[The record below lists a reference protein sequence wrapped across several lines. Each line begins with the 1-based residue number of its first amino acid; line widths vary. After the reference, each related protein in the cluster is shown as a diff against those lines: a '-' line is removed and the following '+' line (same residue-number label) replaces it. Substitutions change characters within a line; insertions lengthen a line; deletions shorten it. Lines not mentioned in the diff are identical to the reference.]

1 MAPIR
6 DEQLERKIQ
15 ERLDRLGISGL
26 TDQKEGISYLSKVI
40 YEFVSNECIKDVAEA
55 QEKIAKMEEVPLY
68 ELQTDIAT
76 VVSMADEEVLKSFHK
91 AEDYNL
97 RLVWDT
103 IELIAD
109 DILMD

>member
-55 QEKIAKMEEVPLY
+55 QEKIAKMEEVP
-68 ELQTDIAT
+68 QTDIAT